1 MRGLTRRALAPVPRV
16 RGVTDA
22 RERRAVVQAARHLE
36 RSGLTHGTSGN
47 VSLRMP
53 AGFLIT
59 PTGIAP
65 DALTT
70 ADVVRCDD
78 AGAPTERQRAP
89 SSEWRI
95 HRDVY
100 AARPDAGAVVHT
112 HSPYATAIACLR
124 QPLPAVHYMIAAA
137 GGDDVRCAE
146 YATFGTPELSRNV
159 LGALEGREG
168 CLLANHGV
176 VALGADLDRAMR
188 VGLEIERVAQVYWL
202 TLAAGTPCV
211 LAHDEMVRVVER
223 FRRYG
228 QPATSAPRPAGRG
241 TRRGSRP

>member
-1 MRGLTRRALAPVPRV
+1 M
-16 RGVTDA
+16 TDT
-22 RERRAVVQAARHLE
+22 RERRAIVQAARQLE

-47 VSLRMP
+47 VSVRVRG
-53 AGFLIT
+53 GFLIT

-65 DALTT
+65 DALTA
-70 ADVVRCDD
+70 ADVVRCDP
-78 AGAPTERQRAP
+78 AGVPASRQRVP

-137 GGDDVRCAE
+137 GGVDVRCAE

-159 LGALEGREG
+159 LGALESRQG

-176 VALGADLDRAMR
+176 VALGADLPRAMR
-188 VGLEIERVAQVYWL
+188 VGLEIERIAHVYWL
-202 TLAAGTPCV
+202 TLAAGTPCL
-211 LAHDEMVRVVER
+211 LAHDEMARVAER
-223 FRRYG
+223 FREYG
-228 QPATSAPRPAGRG
+228 QPARATSRAGRRVQG
-241 TRRGSRP
+241 GSPS

>member
-1 MRGLTRRALAPVPRV
+1 MTH
-16 RGVTDA
+16 T
-22 RERRAVVQAARHLE
+22 RERRAIVQAARHLE

-47 VSLRMP
+47 VSVRVRG
-53 AGFLIT
+53 GFLIT
-59 PTGIAP
+59 PTGIGP
-65 DALTT
+65 DALTA
-70 ADVVRCDD
+70 ADVVRCDA
-78 AGAPTERQRAP
+78 AGAPAPRQRVP

-124 QPLPAVHYMIAAA
+124 QPLPAVHYMIAAV

-159 LGALEGREG
+159 LGALEARQG

-176 VALGADLDRAMR
+176 VALGADLARAMR
-188 VGLEIERVAQVYWL
+188 VGMEIERVAHVYWL
-202 TLAAGTPCV
+202 TLAAGSPCL
-211 LAHDEMVRVVER
+211 LAHDEMARVVQR
-223 FRRYG
+223 FRGYG
-228 QPATSAPRPAGRG
+228 QPVRPTVRPAGRG
-241 TRRGSRP
+241 TQRGSRS

>member
-1 MRGLTRRALAPVPRV
+1 MTHARARRAIVEAV
-16 RGVTDA
+16 R
-22 RERRAVVQAARHLE
+22 QLE

-47 VSLRMP
+47 VSTRVRG
-53 AGFLIT
+53 GFLIT

-65 DALTT
+65 DALTA
-70 ADVVRCDD
+70 ADVVRCHDD
-78 AGAPTERQRAP
+78 GMPAPGQRMP

-159 LGALEGREG
+159 LGALEARQG

-176 VALGADLDRAMR
+176 VALGAYLARAMR
-188 VGLEIERVAQVYWL
+188 VALEIERVAHVYWL
-202 TLAAGTPCV
+202 TLAAGTPCL
-211 LAHDEMVRVVER
+211 LAHDEMARVVER
-223 FRRYG
+223 FREYG
-228 QPATSAPRPAGRG
+228 QPAGAPTLPARRV
-241 TRRGSRP
+241 TQRGSRP